1 MNPSLWGLKQSKT
14 SLIEITQTPIL
25 PEIAINKVRKDTY
38 GCIVAFVGMVRDLS
52 HGKRVLFLE
61 YETSAEE
68 LARTELQRIA
78 DEIRA
83 KWQVGHVVIH
93 HRLGKLKVGE
103 ITSVFAIAAPHRREA
118 FEACQYAIDRFKEAV
133 PMWER
138 EITEDAEASQ
148 R

>member
-1 MNPSLWGLKQSKT
+1 
-14 SLIEITQTPIL
+14 LIEITQTPIL
-25 PEIAINKVRKDTY
+25 PEVAINKVRKDAY
-38 GCIVAFVGMVRDLS
+38 GCVVTFVGMVRDLS

-61 YETSAEE
+61 YEISAKE
-68 LARTELQRIA
+68 LARRELQRIA

-83 KWQVGHVVIH
+83 KWRLDDVAIY

-118 FEACQYAIDRFKEAV
+118 FEACQYAIDRFKEIV

-138 EITEDAEASQ
+138 EITEDADASQ
-148 R
+148 H

>member
-1 MNPSLWGLKQSKT
+1 
-14 SLIEITQTPIL
+14 LIEITQTPIL
-25 PEIAINKVRKDTY
+25 PEVAINKVRKDAY
-38 GCIVAFVGMVRDLS
+38 GCVVTFVGMVRDLS

-61 YETSAEE
+61 YETSAKE
-68 LARTELQRIA
+68 LARRELQRIA

-83 KWQVGHVVIH
+83 KWRLEDVAIY

-118 FEACQYAIDRFKEAV
+118 FEACQYAIDRFKEIV

-138 EITEDAEASQ
+138 EVTEEAEASQ
-148 R
+148 H